1 MNGSRYTVHEP
12 PLLAGEWVRNT
23 NVEHDIDA
31 KTKVYIARL
40 CESHSGEWTSTK
52 RSKTVLPKP
61 ENDEQFFVHM
71 CDYLASRSNLDMSY
85 SDEVI
90 STLGGVDIPKEELP
104 DIDTYILTFG
114 KHKGE
119 KLTDVAHTDPSYIS
133 WAKENVTRE
142 PLRTLLTKI

>member
-1 MNGSRYTVHEP
+1 M
-12 PLLAGEWVRNT
+12 RNT
-23 NVEHDIDA
+23 NVEHDIDTE
-31 KTKVYIARL
+31 TKVYIARL
-40 CESHSGEWTSTK
+40 CESHSGEWTSTQ

-71 CDYLASRSNLDMSY
+71 CDYLASRSNLDMIY

-90 STLGGVDIPKEELP
+90 STLGGVDIPKEELS
-104 DIDTYILTFG
+104 DIDTYMLTFG
-114 KHKGE
+114 KHNGE

-133 WAKENVTRE
+133 WAKENITKE